1 MNMTMKKAGQAAPAE
16 KPYMARVNRLK
27 KRVLDTRPS
36 IDLEDAVIL
45 TRGFQEAEGEP
56 LCVKKAYAFR
66 KQCREKTVPIWPDEL
81 IVGNA
86 GSRQRGALLSVDKCW
101 SVLEDELDTI
111 STRPYDPFDLSDEDK
126 KLFNEIIRPYWR
138 GRSTYEQWLKQCP
151 DFAAVLR
158 DCGAVYINRK
168 AVRGWGETTAGYET
182 VIREGMKGIRGH
194 IRKVYATL
202 DICRAGDYE
211 KMEYLKALD
220 MAAQGVAELGHRY
233 AAEAR
238 RQAALEQDPARRA
251 ELGEIAAACDRV
263 PEYPARTFREAIQS
277 MYIYQNCLI
286 MEQNAASYNPGRMD
300 QYLYPYY
307 KADLEAGRITPDEA
321 QELLDCLW
329 VKFSEQCLFQDK
341 VTAEFSAGYP
351 MFQNVCCG
359 GVDERGMDAVNDLSY
374 MILQATAEVRL
385 YQPSLSVRYN
395 MAQNPASF
403 LKKIAEV
410 IKLGTGFPAFH
421 NDEIGIQMVLNK
433 GIPLKEA
440 YNWNPCGCVETN
452 LAGKQRCYTAY
463 ADFNLGAAVEYTL
476 LDGMSRKYHKQAS
489 IKTGDPRT
497 FRTFDEFLDACKEQI
512 RYEIRATVASSNV
525 NDDIGFQNVVPCLSM
540 SFDEC
545 VDRAKDY
552 AWGGAKY
559 NLGNG
564 IDAIGVAD
572 LVNSLIAV
580 KKLVYDEKK
589 VTMQRLLD
597 ALDADFRGFED
608 VKKMCDEAPK
618 YGNDDRETNE
628 LAGDL
633 FTFIADYIESF
644 HSKFGK
650 MTPGI
655 LPVSGNTPFGLEV
668 GALPSGRNAWKPLA
682 DGLSPNQGTDT
693 EGMSAVLHSIS
704 HIPHGRFNQGTLLN
718 VKMDT
723 TFRDNPD
730 STKQMMNYLRG
741 LCSLGVFH
749 AQFNVVD
756 TETLLDAQRHP
767 EQYTGLLVRVA
778 GYTAYFTELGKEVQD
793 DIISRTNHSAIA

>member
-1 MNMTMKKAGQAAPAE
+1 MSQVRSE
-16 KPYMARVNRLK
+16 KPYMERINRLK
-27 KRVLDTRPS
+27 KRVLDTRPEM
-36 IDLEDAVIL
+36 DLEDAIIL

-56 LCVKKAYAFR
+56 LAVKKAYAFR
-66 KQCREKTVPIWPDEL
+66 KQCLEKTVPIWPDEL

-86 GSRQRGALLSVDKCW
+86 GSKQRGGLLSVDKCW
-101 SVLEDELDTI
+101 SVLDDELDTI
-111 STRPYDPFDLSDEDK
+111 STRPYDPFYLKEEDRK
-126 KLFNEIIRPYWR
+126 AFLEIIKPYWN

-151 DFAAVLR
+151 DFAGLLR
-158 DCGAVYINRK
+158 DCGALYINRK
-168 AVRGWGETTAGYET
+168 AVRGWGETTAGYST
-182 VIREGMKGIRGH
+182 VIREGMTGIRAH
-194 IRKVYATL
+194 IRKVYESL

-211 KMEYLKALD
+211 KMVYLRAMD
-220 MAAQGVAELGHRY
+220 MAAEGVAALGHRY
-233 AAEAR
+233 ADEAR
-238 RQAALEQDPARRA
+238 RQASIEKEPERKKELLQIA
-251 ELGEIAAACDRV
+251 ETCDWV
-263 PEYPARTFREAIQS
+263 PEHPARTFREAIQS
-277 MYIYQNCLI
+277 MYIYQNCI
-286 MEQNAASYNPGRMD
+286 FMEQNAASYNPGRMD

-307 KADLEAGRITPDEA
+307 KADLEAGRITPDQA

-341 VTAEFSAGYP
+341 VTAQFSAGYP

-374 MILQATAEVRL
+374 MILEATAEVQL

-395 MAQNPASF
+395 MAQNPDRF

-452 LAGKQRCYTAY
+452 LEGKQHCYTAY
-463 ADFNLGAAVEYTL
+463 ADFNLGSAVEYTL
-476 LDGMSRKYHKQAS
+476 LNGMSRKYHVQAS
-489 IKTGDPRT
+489 IKTGDPLS
-497 FRTFDEFLDACKEQI
+497 FETFDQFLSACKEQI
-512 RYEIRATVASSNV
+512 RFEIRGTVASSNV
-525 NDDIGFQNVVPCLSM
+525 NDDISLQNIVPCLSM
-540 SFDEC
+540 SFNEC
-545 VDRAKDY
+545 IENAKDY

-572 LVNSLIAV
+572 LINSLTAV

-589 VTMQRLLD
+589 VSMQRLLE
-597 ALDADFRGFED
+597 ALDADFVGYDD
-608 VKKMCDEAPK
+608 VLKLCLEAPK
-618 YGNDDRETNE
+618 YGNDDEEVNE
-628 LAGDL
+628 LTADL
-633 FTFIADYIESF
+633 FCFIADEIESY

-668 GALPSGRNAWKPLA
+668 GALPSGRRAWKPLA

-693 EGMSAVLHSIS
+693 QGMSAVLKSVA

-730 STKQMMNYLRG
+730 STRQLMNYLRA

-749 AQFNVVD
+749 AQFNIVD
-756 TETLLDAQRHP
+756 TETLLDAQKHP
-767 EQYTGLLVRVA
+767 EEYRGLLVRVA